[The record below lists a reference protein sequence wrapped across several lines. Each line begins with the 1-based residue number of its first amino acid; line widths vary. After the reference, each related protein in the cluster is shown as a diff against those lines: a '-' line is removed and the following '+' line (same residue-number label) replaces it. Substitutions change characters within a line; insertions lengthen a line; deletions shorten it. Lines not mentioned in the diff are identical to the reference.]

1 VNDIVEFTR
10 KGALLVARPERE
22 TLVVT
27 GLERARWLN
36 GLVTCDVTQVAAGQ
50 GVHGLALSKVGKI
63 QSDLEVVAAGDSL
76 LLSVASGTGR
86 VLCEALGRMLV
97 MEDAELVERSPEW
110 SWVQLHGG
118 RALELGTRLE
128 AAVPHARFGCV
139 DWTGLGGAALVVP
152 PSAFAQTAA
161 LARNVEWARVAHPID
176 WEVLRLECGYAEF
189 GVDYGPAETPHD
201 ASLERRAVAWNKG
214 CYLGQ
219 EVVCKQAARGKPRWR
234 LERLSIESHEP
245 PPRGSPVRTPGS
257 GETVGEV
264 TSSAPSVTESR
275 VVAMA
280 RLKSSFAREH
290 GTLEVLGFRARVTS
304 GPPGPAGSC

>member
-27 GLERARWLN
+27 GPERAGWLN

-50 GVHGLALSKVGKI
+50 GVHGLVLSKVGKI
-63 QSDLEVVAAGDSL
+63 QSDLEVVAAGDRL

-86 VLCEALGRMLV
+86 VLCQALDRMLV
-97 MEDAELVERSPEW
+97 MEDAELADGSADW
-110 SWVQLHGG
+110 SWLGLHGG
-118 RALELGTRLE
+118 RALELAALLGE
-128 AAVPHARFGCV
+128 AIPSVCFGSV
-139 DWTGLGGAALVVP
+139 DWTGLGGAALVLP
-152 PSAFAQTAA
+152 PSAFAGAAA
-161 LARNVEWARVAHPID
+161 LARDLGWVRVARPLD

-219 EVVCKQAARGKPRWR
+219 EVVCKQEARGQPRWR
-234 LERLSIESHEP
+234 LERLSIEANEP
-245 PPRGSPVRTPGS
+245 PPRGSPVRAPGS
-257 GETVGEV
+257 GEPVGEV

-280 RLKSSFAREH
+280 RLKTSFAREH
-290 GTLEVLGFRARVTS
+290 GTLEVLGFRARVTG

>member
-10 KGALLVARPERE
+10 SGALLVARPERE

-27 GLERARWLN
+27 GPERGRWLN

-50 GVHGLALSKVGKI
+50 GVHGLVLSKVGKI
-63 QSDLEVVAAGDSL
+63 QTDVEVVTTGDSL
-76 LLSVASGTGR
+76 LVSVASGTAR
-86 VLCEALGRMLV
+86 ALCEALGRMLV
-97 MEDAELVERSPEW
+97 MEDAELVDGSADW
-110 SWVQLHGG
+110 SWMALHGG
-118 RALELGTRLE
+118 RALEL
-128 AAVPHARFGCV
+128 AALLAEGVPGARFGSV
-139 DWTGLGGAALVVP
+139 DWTGLGGVALAVP
-152 PSAFAQTAA
+152 RSALAETAA
-161 LARNVEWARVAHPID
+161 LARRVAWARVAQPMD

-189 GVDYGPAETPHD
+189 GVDYGSAETPHD

-219 EVVCKQAARGKPRWR
+219 EVVCKQEARGKPRWR
-234 LERLSIESHEP
+234 LEPLSIETHDP
-245 PPRGSPVRTPGS
+245 PPRGSPVRAPGS

-280 RLKSSFAREH
+280 RLKSSF
-290 GTLEVLGFRARVTS
+290 GTESTTLDVLGCTAQVARLDR
-304 GPPGPAGSC
+304 GR